1 MIERIIQLDKLEFDE
16 QGGNAIMMCKIEI
29 LSFQNEEAWM
39 IKIPEKTVPHFVVQ
53 FAALHLGV
61 IETMKLVDKASDCTI
76 NIYQNSIGHKAEYK
90 ICLNQE
96 EYPISQTSLE
106 AIAALMTRNAINGW
120 SETAHIDI
128 DITEYISLC
137 FTIEPPL

>member
-1 MIERIIQLDKLEFDE
+1 MEFDKLEFGE
-16 QGGNAIMMCKIEI
+16 LGGNAIMICKIEK

-61 IETMKLVDKASDCTI
+61 IEIMKLVDKASDCTI
-76 NIYQNSIGHKAEYK
+76 NIYQTTIGRKAEYK

-120 SETAHIDI
+120 SDTAHIDI

-137 FTIEPPL
+137 FAIEPPL